1 MNERYPFIKI
11 SINFMKVLAY
21 LSAGLGI
28 IGALIILFGK
38 TPGSGKLAGLGVLLM
53 GGFYF
58 LVLYLFSEVI
68 RLLCDLDEQQK
79 KIMEIIQ
86 APKREIR

>member
-1 MNERYPFIKI
+1 MKDRYPFLRI
-11 SINFMKVLAY
+11 SIDIMKILSY
-21 LSAGLGI
+21 LSVGLGI

-38 TPGSGKLAGLGVLLM
+38 TPGSGKLASLGILLM

-58 LVLYLFSEVI
+58 LILYLFSEVI
-68 RLLCDLDEQQK
+68 RLLFDLDEQQK
-79 KIMEIIQ
+79 KIMQIIQ

>member
-1 MNERYPFIKI
+1 MKERYAFLRI
-11 SINFMKVLAY
+11 SINIMKILAG

-38 TPGSGKLAGLGVLLM
+38 TPEAGKLASLGVLLM

-68 RLLCDLDEQQK
+68 RLLFDLDKQQK
-79 KIMEIIQ
+79 KIMEIIRE
-86 APKREIR
+86 PEREIR